1 MDKDFLKKLILK
13 PDPYVKVWVWFYTQ
27 SDADGVFTSEVS
39 FVLSRYKISRTT
51 FQRILDFGCKWNESG
66 MRVEREWNGN
76 VLKLKWLGIESGTK
90 VESEWNESGM
100 AEEPEK
106 KKRAPAKQK
115 KESDKLFPLMVEEYN
130 IFCKERL
137 GMGAKMNALQGKSMK
152 NIIAYLTH
160 QVLLKYEKSSDI
172 VDVEDSVL
180 KAWKFILKNW
190 GLISS
195 YYSDQIKLNQ
205 IDSNLPNILS
215 QLKNN
220 SKNKRDEKF
229 AHTADEIGNTSF
241 E

>member
-1 MDKDFLKKLILK
+1 MDKNFLKKLILK

-76 VLKLKWLGIESGTK
+76 VLKLKWLGIESGTS
-90 VESEWNESGM
+90 VESEWNESGIS
-100 AEEPEK
+100 EEPEK
-106 KKRAPAKQK
+106 KKRAPRTTK
-115 KESDKLFPLMVEEYN
+115 KESDKLYPLMVEEYN

-137 GMGAKMNALQGKSMK
+137 GMGAKMNALEGKSMK

-160 QVLLKYEKSSDI
+160 QVLLKYEKSSEIIDA
-172 VDVEDSVL
+172 EDSVL

-220 SKNKRDEKF
+220 GKNKRDEKF
-229 AHTADEIGNTSF
+229 AHTTDEIANTSF

>member
-1 MDKDFLKKLILK
+1 MDKEFLKKLILK

-76 VLKLKWLGIESGTK
+76 VLKLRWLGIDSGTS
-90 VESEWNESGM
+90 VESEWNESGIS
-100 AEEPEK
+100 EEPEK
-106 KKRAPAKQK
+106 KKRAPRTTK
-115 KESDKLFPLMVEEYN
+115 KESDKLYPLMVEEYN

-220 SKNKRDEKF
+220 GKNKRDEKF
-229 AHTADEIGNTSF
+229 AHTTDEIANTSF